1 MTTATQTSKKSHG
14 LSWYQPIIS
23 PEHGVYVVLIASFLV
38 GVSLAQTWNWAT
50 TFALICAF
58 FGFQAEH
65 PLVLQIKQRKS
76 WKPRFLF
83 WGALYGGIAGLI
95 ALYLA
100 LTTSSSLFPLLGI
113 YVAALFALVV
123 DAVAVLRRGQKTI
136 LNEMVT
142 FAAVC
147 LVVPFAYIV
156 TTDSFSSIAIGLW
169 ALCTLY
175 FSGTIFTVKLRK
187 IRKGDSLENAWQRL
201 SIYTAIAAGIIALLY
216 FTELLPLIPAIAFT
230 VLLLKVL
237 FILIRL
243 QWYRTAPISRI
254 AAFETLSALCF
265 AIITIVALLPAKL

>member
-38 GVSLAQTWNWAT
+38 GVSLAQTWNWGT
-50 TFALICAF
+50 TFAFICAF

-83 WGALYGGIAGLI
+83 WGGVYGGIAGLI

-113 YVAALFALVV
+113 YMAALFALVV

-147 LVVPFAYIV
+147 LVVPFTYIV
-156 TTDSFSSIAIGLW
+156 TTDGFSSIAIGLW

-187 IRKGDSLENAWQRL
+187 IHKGDSIGEALKRL
-201 SIYTAIAAGIIALLY
+201 GIYHAIAPLIILNLYLLGY
-216 FTELLPLIPAIAFT
+216 LPLIPALAFS
-230 VLLLKVL
+230 VLLLKVS
-237 FILIRL
+237 FIVIRL
-243 QWYRTAPISRI
+243 PWYRSAPISRI
-254 AAFETLSALCF
+254 AALETTSSLGF
-265 AIITIVALLPAKL
+265 AMITIVSLLPAKL